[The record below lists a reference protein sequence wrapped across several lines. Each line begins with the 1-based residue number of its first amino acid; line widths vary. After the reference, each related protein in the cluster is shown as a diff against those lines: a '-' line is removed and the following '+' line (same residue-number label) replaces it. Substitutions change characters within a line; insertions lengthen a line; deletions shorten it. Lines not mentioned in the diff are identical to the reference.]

1 MALNVPAVHVAAV
14 DLVCVDFAACPVA
27 LLSISSQASTTIS
40 RHGPAHPA
48 SSAGTS
54 RPSAACIIATNIAP
68 PDLRGQRRAGFGMN
82 DRCILKPLSVRTT
95 TVSGS
100 SFISLQSRPQCT
112 GRPMNLVAI
121 MRSPISTSNACLSKD
136 GRLAVAQRQV
146 YVAFSGKRRLPIRRL
161 TVQAL
166 RITRLFRGDCAWT
179 EFPNPSLD
187 GLSIAFGTAS

>member
-1 MALNVPAVHVAAV
+1 MRSLHFEATERAHDDRVRKFLYFTPVAA
-14 DLVCVDFAACPVA
+14 
-27 LLSISSQASTTIS
+27 TMY
-40 RHGPAHPA
+40 RPAHEF
-48 SSAGTS
+48 S
-54 RPSAACIIATNIAP
+54 RDHAQ
-68 PDLRGQRRAGFGMN
+68 PDFHIKCM
-82 DRCILKPLSVRTT
+82 
-95 TVSGS
+95 
-100 SFISLQSRPQCT
+100 
-112 GRPMNLVAI
+112 
-121 MRSPISTSNACLSKD
+121 LSKD